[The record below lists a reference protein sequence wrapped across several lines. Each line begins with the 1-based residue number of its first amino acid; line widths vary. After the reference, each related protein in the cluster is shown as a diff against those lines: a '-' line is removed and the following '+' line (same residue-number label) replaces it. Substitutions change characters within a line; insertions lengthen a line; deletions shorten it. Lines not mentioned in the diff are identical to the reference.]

1 MCQDI
6 QDWTKSNLWKTAF
19 KKFEV
24 KDCLLQIL
32 LSPVLNTLTH
42 ISITLAIFKN
52 ILQFQ
57 K

>member
-24 KDCLLQIL
+24 KDYLLQIL